1 MIIRKQKREK
11 KAALVYDQALRDATG
26 DIMHER
32 LNFNDEARD
41 NSPRSLGTQKFT
53 ADDGSVYWTATVKD
67 PKTGDFSYLIMT
79 EYLTII
85 ILLIIDYYVLVS
97 HSHADYIFRYSI

>member
-32 LNFNDEARD
+32 LNFNDGAHD
-41 NSPRSLGTQKFT
+41 TSPRSLGTQQFT

-67 PKTGDFSYLIMT
+67 PKTGDFYFIFN
-79 EYLTII
+79 YDRIPHNYNTINN
-85 ILLIIDYYVLVS
+85 
-97 HSHADYIFRYSI
+97 